1 MATGSGLR
9 NGKFRACSPRLD
21 NAVPSFTILA
31 AGARARILPPG
42 VGLFKRRMKTE
53 ELLGGH
59 LERLGVSA
67 VWLQSAK
74 DAIRYCE
81 KGEYFQPIFSV
92 AGPAPA
98 RSVIALMR
106 LEPFVQREIDWS
118 VSPSESPFWVGFVGD
133 VNEELFTET
142 AKRFVDLYWS
152 DRNPSVAQ
160 ALEAA
165 LGAMVSDV
173 VQSLSERS
181 EDELDAKASRGI
193 RALGSAGYVWR
204 AAESGVQSGDLN
216 LRADLAKE
224 VDAVVSSF
232 PETTPRDRLLARAAS
247 ECVRRNLL
255 FGSGSP
261 GGWAAGGEFLRRGF
275 RLTERHVVPEGTA
288 IPHAERWYAFSFGI
302 ALYDVHG
309 RVGRTPASKSR
320 RSRR

>member
-1 MATGSGLR
+1 
-9 NGKFRACSPRLD
+9 
-21 NAVPSFTILA
+21 
-31 AGARARILPPG
+31 
-42 VGLFKRRMKTE
+42 MKTE

-59 LERLGVSA
+59 LERLGVSP
-67 VWLQSAK
+67 VWLESAK

-81 KGEYFQPIFSV
+81 KGQYFQPIFSA

-106 LEPFVQREIDWS
+106 LEPFVRREIDWS

-133 VNEELFTET
+133 LNEELFSET

-152 DRNPSVAQ
+152 DRNPSVAP

-165 LGAMVSDV
+165 LGAMASDV
-173 VQSLSERS
+173 AQSLSERS

-193 RALGSAGYVWR
+193 RGLGSAGYVWR

-224 VDAVVSSF
+224 VDAVVRSF
-232 PETTPRDRLLARAAS
+232 PEKTPRDRLLAWAAS

-302 ALYDVHG
+302 ALYDVHEHVRSPALADQS
-309 RVGRTPASKSR
+309 RVQFG
-320 RSRR
+320 

>member
-1 MATGSGLR
+1 
-9 NGKFRACSPRLD
+9 
-21 NAVPSFTILA
+21 
-31 AGARARILPPG
+31 
-42 VGLFKRRMKTE
+42 VGLFKRRSKTE

-59 LERLGVSA
+59 LERLGVSP
-67 VWLQSAK
+67 VWLESAK

-81 KGEYFQPIFSV
+81 QGEYFQPIFSV

-106 LEPFVQREIDWS
+106 LEPFVRREIDWS

-133 VNEELFTET
+133 LNEELFSET
-142 AKRFVDLYWS
+142 TKRFVDLYWS
-152 DRNPSVAQ
+152 DPNPSVAPS
-160 ALEAA
+160 LETA

-173 VQSLSERS
+173 SQTLSERS
-181 EDELDAKASRGI
+181 EDKLDAKVSRGI
-193 RALGSAGYVWR
+193 FGLGSAGYVWR

-224 VDAVVSSF
+224 VDAVVRSF
-232 PETTPRDRLLARAAS
+232 PEEMPRDRLVAWAAS

-255 FGSGSP
+255 LGSGSP

-275 RLTERHVVPEGTA
+275 RFTDRHVVPEGVE

-302 ALYDVHG
+302 ALYDVHE
-309 RVGRTPASKSR
+309 RIRRTGGSQPN
-320 RSRR
+320 RS